1 MLIEFDTPSSV
12 MHSDILSYM
21 DVSLV
26 DGLYEPP
33 IPFET
38 LAKALRANSMHG
50 SAIDVKRNMAS
61 YSVSLS
67 PLLSKRNL
75 KRFLSDY
82 LTFGN
87 GYFVV
92 IRNVFK
98 EIISIKHIPAL
109 FMRRREDLKGY
120 TYKPKAESDEGRI
133 DYAPGKIFHL
143 SEYDVCQ
150 EIYGMPQYIGSM
162 ISIWLSEDATLF
174 RRQYY
179 LNGSHAGYILYLDDP
194 HMTNEQENDIKNQLK
209 KKGGL
214 RAFKNL
220 FIRSKSKDSKEPK
233 LIPIAQVEPKDA
245 FKQIKNAT
253 TDDILATHRVPLELM
268 SVRKEGFS
276 PGGDLNKIDRIFY
289 KNELMPLLESI
300 CEINDFVGQ
309 NVVTINE
316 YVTLSD

>member
-1 MLIEFDTPSSV
+1 
-12 MHSDILSYM
+12 MHSDILNYM
-21 DVSLV
+21 EVSLV

-38 LAKALRANSMHG
+38 LAKALRANAMHG
-50 SAIDVKRNMAS
+50 SAIDVKRNMSS

-67 PLLSKRNL
+67 SVLSKKNL

-87 GYFVV
+87 AYLVV
-92 IRNVFK
+92 VRNVFNK
-98 EIISIKHIPAL
+98 VISMKHIPAL
-109 FMRRREDLKGY
+109 FMRRREGLKGY
-120 TYKPKAESDEGRI
+120 TYKPTESDDGRI

-143 SEYDVCQ
+143 AEYDVCQ
-150 EIYGMPQYIGSM
+150 EIYGMPQYIGAL
-162 ISIWLSEDATLF
+162 ISIWLSEDSTLF

-179 LNGSHAGYILYLDDP
+179 INGSHAGYILYLDDP
-194 HMTNEQENDIKNQLK
+194 NMTETQENAIRTQLK

-214 RAFKNL
+214 GAFKNL
-220 FIRSKSKDSKEPK
+220 FIRSKGSNGKEPK

-268 SVRKEGFS
+268 SVQKEGFT
-276 PGGDLNKIDRIFY
+276 PGGDLNKIDHIFY
-289 KNELMPLLESI
+289 KNELMPLLESV
-300 CEINDFVGQ
+300 CEINEFVGQ
-309 NVVTINE
+309 EIVTIKE
-316 YVTLSD
+316 YEKLSD

>member
-21 DVSLV
+21 EVSLA

-38 LAKALRANSMHG
+38 LAKALRANAMHG

-61 YSVSLS
+61 YSVTLS
-67 PLLSKRNL
+67 SVLSKRNL

-87 GYFVV
+87 AYLVV
-92 IRNVFK
+92 VRNVFN
-98 EIISIKHIPAL
+98 EVISMKHIPAL
-109 FMRRREDLKGY
+109 FMRRREGLKGY
-120 TYKPKAESDEGRI
+120 TYKPKSESDEGRI
-133 DYAPGKIFHL
+133 DYAEGKIFHL
-143 SEYDVCQ
+143 VEYDACQ
-150 EIYGMPQYIGSM
+150 EIYGMPQYVGAL

-179 LNGSHAGYILYLDDP
+179 INGSHAGYILYLDDP
-194 HMTNEQENDIKNQLK
+194 NMTDDQEKAIKKQLK

-214 RAFKNL
+214 GAFKNL
-220 FIRSKSKDSKEPK
+220 FIRTKGSNSKEPK

-245 FKQIKNAT
+245 FKQIKNET
-253 TDDILATHRVPLELM
+253 TNDILATHRVPLELM

-276 PGGDLNKIDRIFY
+276 PAGDLNKIDRIFY
-289 KNELMPLLESI
+289 KNELMPLLESV
-300 CEINDFVGQ
+300 CEINEFVGQ
-309 NVVTINE
+309 EIVTIKE
-316 YVTLSD
+316 YEKLSD